1 VIVVVMDVDIVHLYH
16 DILKEIL
23 NCKIF
28 IEKSNLKIK
37 NMADLKSWLQSRTI
51 WSVLVSV
58 APFLSKLVGFDIDAT
73 LADVLTIAG
82 AVGAIYFRVTAST
95 KLK

>member
-1 VIVVVMDVDIVHLYH
+1 MT
-16 DILKEIL
+16 
-23 NCKIF
+23 
-28 IEKSNLKIK
+28 
-37 NMADLKSWLQSRTI
+37 DLKSWLQSRTI

-73 LADVLTIAG
+73 LADVLTIVG
-82 AVGAIYFRVTAST
+82 AAGAIYFRVTAST